1 MPLIAYGR
9 IASLDRVSAFEVEGH
24 RFVSS
29 LTHQFFYIAKRLRV
43 AIIFYRMTFKNLPA
57 PISKQLIYIYLTC
70 FLLIIFIAL
79 QDYIVAKAVIHEGSF
94 VETLT
99 VIGYFIAFFAA
110 IVLQMRGRISFGA
123 GAAVI
128 LLSMSLRELDFHVRF
143 TTMGIF
149 KSRFYISDAVPLTE
163 KIIAALIT
171 LSLIYFIAAF
181 LKKYSR
187 FFLIALKSRNKAAF
201 LALNGIIFS
210 IISKLIDSSPLLFA
224 QIVEETM
231 ELAIPYFFLSAMLHH
246 DKFPELK

>member
-1 MPLIAYGR
+1 M
-9 IASLDRVSAFEVEGH
+9 SAFEVEGH

-29 LTHQFFYIAKRLRV
+29 LTHRFYYTAKRLRV
-43 AIIFYRMTFKNLPA
+43 AIIFD
-57 PISKQLIYIYLTC
+57 KQLFFEEKNFRFFENIYIYLTC

-128 LLSMSLRELDFHVRF
+128 LLSMSLRELDFHTRF

-181 LKKYSR
+181 LKKHSR